1 MSGAGHKRVVTA
13 NRSQIELRAMDLE
26 SLIATDHPA
35 RSIWEAIETLDL
47 SKFYEPIKAVEHNSG
62 RPATDPKV
70 LVALWLFATSQGVG
84 SARELERLC
93 SEHHAYQWLRGGV
106 PMNYHTLS
114 DFRTGHE
121 EALDDLFT
129 QILAVLIK
137 AKLVDLKRVSQ
148 DGMRVRAS
156 AGAASFRRRKKL
168 KDYMKEARRQVSEVK
183 KQADDPTVS
192 ARVQAAEERAASD
205 RKERVGRALE
215 ELKKVEVQRANQHG
229 GRKSQSEPRA
239 SITDP
244 DARRM
249 RMPDGGFRPGYNVQ
263 LATETKGHVI
273 LGVQVSNM
281 GSDAGLAP
289 PMLDEVERRTGQRPR
304 EYLVDGGFT
313 DKKSVEHFEDLG
325 VVFYGPT
332 KNRPGEDPAAP
343 KPGDTEA
350 VRRWRSRMQ
359 TSEAKKIYKDRA
371 STSERAN
378 ADLRI
383 QRTLDRM
390 SVRGTQKV
398 FSVALW
404 NAITYNI
411 LRWVSLSD
419 AMV

>member
-1 MSGAGHKRVVTA
+1 MSGAGRKRVVTA
-13 NRSQIELRAMDLE
+13 NRSQIELRPMDLE
-26 SLIATDHPA
+26 SLIAADHPA

-70 LVALWLFATSQGVG
+70 LIALWLFATSQGVG

-93 SEHHAYQWLRGGV
+93 TEHHAYQWLRGGV
-106 PMNYHTLS
+106 PVNYHTLS

-168 KDYMKEARRQVSEVK
+168 KDYMKEARRQVREVK

-313 DKKSVEHFEDLG
+313 DKKSVEHFEDQG

-359 TSEAKKIYKDRA
+359 TPEAKTIYKDRA

-390 SVRGTQKV
+390 SVRGTRKV
-398 FSVALW
+398 LSVALW
-404 NAITYNI
+404 NAVTYNI

-419 AMV
+419 AIV